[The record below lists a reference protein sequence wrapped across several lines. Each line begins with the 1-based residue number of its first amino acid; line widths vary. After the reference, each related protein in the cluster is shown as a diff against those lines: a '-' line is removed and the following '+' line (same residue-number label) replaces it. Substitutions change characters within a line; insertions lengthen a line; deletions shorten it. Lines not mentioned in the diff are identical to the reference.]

1 MQLPDETGAELDPGQ
16 REGRV
21 TGVPL
26 ECPGEPDE
34 APPQGR
40 GDPPSVFS
48 CRSWASPRTR
58 NWPCEHGGWWPTVRL
73 RPAAAELID
82 AQGLERRDLLD
93 QQVGYGRL
101 CQRAVSRLRRNDR
114 RPGARQAS
122 RHGVVAAA
130 RIRHSDRD
138 GEGVGRFLGMARRG
152 HCGASTRSPPPT
164 LASWHRARSGAG

>member
-1 MQLPDETGAELDPGQ
+1 MQLPDETGAELDPGR

-40 GDPPSVFS
+40 GEPAQRVLLQIMGKPADQELAV
-48 CRSWASPRTR
+48 RTR
-58 NWPCEHGGWWPTVRL
+58 GWWPTVRL